1 VSDGLEHKSW
11 MLFANGDARIWQEFI
26 SRQIPRLY
34 EMFMNRWPNPT
45 LSEELV
51 QKTIFDAV
59 RGLESYDTSKGSPE
73 EWIYGIARNNFRLEI
88 RKRASRPAPNGDIT
102 SYLEA
107 IDNRPL
113 PDEVIERQETAA
125 LVRSALNKLE
135 SKERAVLMAKYI
147 EGLLTN
153 EIARQMEI
161 TEKAVQNL
169 LYRAKL
175 SFREALNHLTSGH
188 NEGKNNESK

>member
-1 VSDGLEHKSW
+1 MSDGLEHKSW
-11 MLFANGDARIWQEFI
+11 MLFAKGDAGIWREFI

-88 RKRASRPAPNGDIT
+88 RKRANHPAPNGDIT

-107 IDNRPL
+107 IDNKPL

-125 LVRSALNKLE
+125 LVRSALNRLE

-188 NEGKNNESK
+188 NEG